1 MVNTI
6 KYHRRNKMKKV
17 LLLLIALSLT
27 LCLFA
32 CKGEDKCQNHFDTNG
47 DGLCE
52 ECNKAADPKEE
63 PKKESLTLIEDGEA
77 KFQIVYPDDIS
88 VDMRSNI
95 GDVVNNLKKLG
106 ITVDMVSE
114 SESTQ
119 QECEVLIG
127 DITKRDA
134 KYRYSSYTL
143 GAEGYVV
150 TFIDSKVIINGG
162 SSEALASAILIF
174 ANDILGIED
183 ADELDKVVMS
193 SKDCEEEIQN
203 NYSITDITVG
213 GESLRGFKIAADTTL
228 FADEAK
234 AFQNAIYTC
243 SGIWMEIVP
252 LKDAGDKAVII
263 QSAEKDSTPADS
275 FRIYTEGTK
284 LYVVSEYH
292 NALAAK
298 LDTFT
303 AKNISV
309 KEGVVALSGKLVS
322 DDVSVV
328 RYEDFKAKGDGKTND
343 FAAIKAAH
351 DYANEGGQKV
361 LGKASATYYISESLI
376 NNVAKTIAIK
386 TDVDW
391 QGATIVIDDTNMS
404 PLSSNKKQFE
414 TPIFTITQPTKGV
427 EFKGKE
433 VDAFKNG
440 IGPETKKF
448 DLGLG
453 YPAMLVIYNDNHRV
467 YVRYGGNANSGQ
479 EQHELV
485 CIDKDGNV
493 EDGTELMLDYDTVTS
508 ITAYRR
514 DISQLTIENAVFIT
528 KACRFDATQGDKTY
542 GSYFQRGLNISRNNT
557 LVNNITHRIE
567 GEFTPE
573 EEAKQGLDGVC
584 YRGFYSTS
592 NACDVTYTN
601 CKMSARRY
609 FGIHGTYGISASTSN
624 NVVFK
629 DCTQLN
635 YYKADG
641 KTLSMEKSALTGDRE
656 YWGLGGSSYCKN
668 LIYDGCKFSR
678 YDAHE
683 GLYNGKITNSQVAM
697 VNLVGGGY
705 MLIENSQLDTS
716 TVFNLRDD
724 YGSTWNGT
732 VEIKNIVLKN
742 NSDKATTPKI
752 VSALWI
758 NHDFG
763 YVCAFPNVIIDGIT
777 LDGFLGVNYI
787 NFYKET
793 KGSDAN
799 TETLITWGD
808 KISKEGEKRDKW
820 TPYGTGPDGNPIEN
834 KVNVNPYK
842 APKYIIVKNAK
853 GLEYRFEYS
862 TFFKNTMIR
871 GFAGKTAYNPN
882 ETLPK

>member
-1 MVNTI
+1 M
-6 KYHRRNKMKKV
+6 KALKKV

-27 LCLFA
+27 VCMFA
-32 CKGEDKCQNHFDTNG
+32 CKAKDECKNHKDTNG

-52 ECNKAADPKEE
+52 ECGEKVSNKKDDEE
-63 PKKESLTLIEDGEA
+63 EETQSPLTLIEDGEA
-77 KFQIVYPDDIS
+77 KFQFVYPDDIS

-95 GDVVNNLKKLG
+95 GDIISSLKKLG
-106 ITVDMVSE
+106 VNVTMVAE
-114 SESTQ
+114 SENKEQ
-119 QECEVLIG
+119 DCEVLVG
-127 DITKRDA
+127 NVTKRDA
-134 KYRYSSYTL
+134 KYQYPSYTL

-150 TFIDSKVIINGG
+150 KYIGTKVIVNGG
-162 SSEALASAILIF
+162 SDETLASALLVF
-174 ANDILGIED
+174 ANEILGLED
-183 ADELDKVVMS
+183 AEEVDDVVMNP
-193 SKDCEEEIQN
+193 KDCQEEIQDD
-203 NYSITDITVG
+203 YEITDITVG
-213 GESLRGFKIAADTTL
+213 GESLRGFKIAADTA
-228 FADEAK
+228 FATEAK
-234 AFQNAIYTC
+234 AFQNAIYEC
-243 SGIWMEIVP
+243 SGIWMEIVS
-252 LKDAGDKAVII
+252 LKDAPDKSVII
-263 QSAEKDSTPADS
+263 KSAEKDSTPADS
-275 FRIYTEGTK
+275 FRIYTGGTK
-284 LYVVSEYH
+284 LYVVSEYS
-292 NALAAK
+292 NALAKK

-309 KEGVVALSGKLVS
+309 KTGVVALEGKLAS
-322 DDVSVV
+322 EDVSVV
-328 RYEDFKAKGDGKTND
+328 RYEDFGAKGNGTTND

-351 DYANEGGQKV
+351 DYANAGGQKV
-361 LGKASATYYISESLI
+361 LGKASATYYISETLI
-376 NNVAKTIAIK
+376 NNIAKTIEIK

-391 QGATIVIDDTNMS
+391 QGATIIIDDTNMS
-404 PLSSNKKQFE
+404 PLASNKSQYS
-414 TPIFTITQPTKGV
+414 TPIFTIAQPTKGV
-427 EFKGKE
+427 ELKGSQ
-433 VDAFKNG
+433 VSAFKDG
-440 IGPETKKF
+440 IGPDTKKF

-467 YVRYGGNANSGQ
+467 YVRYGGNANNGDK
-479 EQHELV
+479 QHEIV
-485 CIDKDGNV
+485 CVDKDGNV
-493 EDGTELMLDYDTVTS
+493 EEGTELMLDYETVTS
-508 ITAYRR
+508 ITAYRT
-514 DISQLTIENAVFIT
+514 DIEQLTIENAVFIT

-542 GSYFQRGLNISRNNT
+542 GSYFARGLTISRNNT
-557 LVNNITHRIE
+557 LVKNITHKIE

-573 EEAKQGLDGVC
+573 EEANQGLKGVC
-584 YRGFYSTS
+584 YRGFYTTS
-592 NACDVTYTN
+592 SACDVTFLE

-641 KTLSMEKSALTGDRE
+641 KTLSMEKNALTKERE

-668 LIYDGCKFSR
+668 LIYDHCMFSR

-683 GLYNGKITNSQVAM
+683 GLYNGKIINNSQVAM

-742 NSDKATTPKI
+742 NSDKTATPKI
-752 VSALWI
+752 ATATWI
-758 NHDFG
+758 NHNFG
-763 YVCAFPNVIIDGIT
+763 YVCAFPNVIIDNIT

-787 NFYKET
+787 YFYKET

-799 TETLITWGD
+799 TETLTTWGD

-820 TPYGTGPDGNPIEN
+820 TPYGDDGTGKPIEN

-842 APKYIIVKNAK
+842 APKYIIVKNAN
-853 GLEYRFEYS
+853 GLEYRFEDS

-871 GFAGKTAYNPN
+871 GFKGKPAYNPN
-882 ETLPK
+882 EALPK